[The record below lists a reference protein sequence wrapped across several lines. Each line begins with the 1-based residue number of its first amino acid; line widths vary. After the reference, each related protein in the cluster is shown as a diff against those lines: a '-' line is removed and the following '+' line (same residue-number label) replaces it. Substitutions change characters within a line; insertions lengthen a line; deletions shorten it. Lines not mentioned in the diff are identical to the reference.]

1 MLDESNALAH
11 NLLGYIYMRKGEY
24 DLAISEIKYSIELN
38 PNNYRTYRNLA
49 PVLLYSGKPDDALYW
64 YNLSL
69 KYDTHVSSGMFMNI
83 GIANFLKG
91 DNNEALNWL
100 NRSVAK
106 WPNFLGNHIVLA
118 AVHGHMNNEEEA
130 QKEAQEVLS
139 IAPFFEVEFYGEAFY
154 NPEHRKKIV
163 EGLRKAGL
171 K

>member
-1 MLDESNALAH
+1 
-11 NLLGYIYMRKGEY
+11 MRKGEY

-38 PNNYRTYRNLA
+38 PNDYRTYRNLA
-49 PVLLYSGKPDDALYW
+49 PVLLYSGKPDEALYW

-83 GIANFLKG
+83 GIANFVLG
-91 DNNEALNWL
+91 QYEEALSWL

-118 AVHGHMNNEEEA
+118 AVHGHMDNLEEA
-130 QKEAQEVLS
+130 RKETQKVLS
-139 IAPFFEVEFYGEAFY
+139 IAPFFEVDFYGEAFY